1 MGSDGG
7 TGLDMKN
14 NVRLSLVALCLFA
27 VAAVLTGCSSS
38 KSNPGV
44 ASMDQLHTP
53 DTSDNVVLAAPEEQ
67 PTLQSNANVPD
78 SSASS
83 GRGSG
88 RDVDTAD
95 NLDDTSELTDEEIV
109 TRFTAC
115 IREHGLNVPD
125 PEVNADGT
133 INFAALRASFAQAFS
148 GNLRSIDAVKVRED
162 CGPLLAL
169 ATFAQPRSTEDEI
182 ELQDRLLEFTE
193 CLRDAG
199 IDVPDPDFSGSPRAA
214 MSVIGQELRNARG
227 SMQEDIDSCVELTF
241 GEQGSGRRF
250 GARR

>member
-1 MGSDGG
+1 
-7 TGLDMKN
+7 MKN
-14 NVRLSLVALCLFA
+14 NVRLSLVALCLLS
-27 VAAVLTGCSSS
+27 VVAVLTGCSSG

-44 ASMDQLHTP
+44 ASIDQSHTP
-53 DTSDNVVLAAPEEQ
+53 GTSDNVVLAAPEEQ

-78 SSASS
+78 SSASN
-83 GRGSG
+83 GRGLG
-88 RDVDTAD
+88 RNVDAD

-133 INFAALRASFAQAFS
+133 INFAALRMSFAQAFS

-162 CGPLLAL
+162 CSPLLAL

-199 IDVPDPDFSGSPRAA
+199 IDVPDPDFSKSPRAA

-250 GARR
+250 GGRR